1 MIKNASDKFH
11 IEKCRA
17 SWYAKAEEL
26 EAGSR
31 NFDNC
36 VI

>member
-1 MIKNASDKFH
+1 MIEYKIKNTSDKFD

-26 EAGSR
+26 EADSKT
-31 NFDNC
+31 F
-36 VI
+36 